1 MSNLQHG
8 EKDCFSKWF
17 LVLFQNLLSSI
28 QSSLGFSLSFLIYY
42 GLPFHHRALKK
53 VYAPFIHPGDLCFDL
68 GAHLGDRIRAWSQ
81 LGAQIIALEPN
92 PASIKWLRRLYGN
105 RPNIVLIERAVGAR
119 PGEGTLWIS
128 RLTPSISTLSHEW
141 LKKVQQSPRFSGAR
155 WQEQIPVTVTTLDA
169 LIAQYGKPAFC
180 KIDVEGAE
188 LDVLQGLSQAIPA
201 LSFEYIPAT
210 IEMALGC
217 IDRLSQL
224 GNYEY
229 NWRVSEF
236 PRLRS
241 RDWLHPREMAA
252 QLERMPS
259 HSNSGD
265 VYAQLIRN

>member
-1 MSNLQHG
+1 M
-8 EKDCFSKWF
+8 
-17 LVLFQNLLSSI
+17 LFQRLFISI
-28 QSSLGFSLSFLIYY
+28 QSFLGFSLSFLIYY
-42 GLPFHHRALKK
+42 GLPFHHRVLKQ
-53 VYAPFIHPGDLCFDL
+53 VYAPFIRQGDLCFDL
-68 GAHLGDRIRAWSQ
+68 GAHLGDRVRAWSQ

-92 PASIKWLRRLYGN
+92 PAAMRWLRRLYGK
-105 RPNIVLIERAVGAR
+105 RSNIVLIEQAVGAHF
-119 PGEGTLWIS
+119 GMATFWIS
-128 RLTPSISTLSHEW
+128 RLTPSISTLSHQW
-141 LKKVQQSPRFSGAR
+141 LTTVQQSPRFAGAR

-210 IEMALGC
+210 IDTSLGC

-241 RDWLHPREMAA
+241 RDWLHPREMSA
-252 QLERMPS
+252 QLERLPRD
-259 HSNSGD
+259 SNSGD
-265 VYAQLIRN
+265 VYARLIRN